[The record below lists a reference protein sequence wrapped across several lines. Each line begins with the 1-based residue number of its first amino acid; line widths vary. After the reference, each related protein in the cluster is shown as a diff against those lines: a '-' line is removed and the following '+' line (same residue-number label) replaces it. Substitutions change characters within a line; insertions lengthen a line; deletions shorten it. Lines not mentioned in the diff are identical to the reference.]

1 MKMISLLKKS
11 VLAAV
16 LAGFCHSA
24 LAELHI
30 IIPGGPGGGW
40 DTTAR
45 SVGEALMKSGLESR
59 TSFQN
64 MSGGGGGRAIAYM
77 IEIGNKK
84 NDILMV
90 NSTPIVIRALS
101 GAIPFSHR
109 DLTPVAN
116 LIADYGAFVVR
127 NDSPLRRNVTIED
140 VGNVA
145 AFMLSDLAGGVTSEI
160 TYVDGGFSHVMGG
173 LGDLSE

>member
-1 MKMISLLKKS
+1 MKMIRLLKKS
-11 VLAAV
+11 VLATV
-16 LAGFCHSA
+16 LAGFCLSA

-45 SVGEALMKSGLESR
+45 SVGEALMKSSLESR

-90 NSTPIVIRALS
+90 NSPPIVIRALS

-109 DLTPVAN
+109 DLTPVADYPEIPTLKSLGISRSTARRYLEYLLESTELMVDQN
-116 LIADYGAFVVR
+116 YGAIGR
-127 NDSPLRRNVTIED
+127 PERSYRKCR
-140 VGNVA
+140 
-145 AFMLSDLAGGVTSEI
+145 
-160 TYVDGGFSHVMGG
+160 
-173 LGDLSE
+173 

>member
-64 MSGGGGGRAIAYM
+64 MSGGGGGRHHRRDRRPH
-77 IEIGNKK
+77 G
-84 NDILMV
+84 
-90 NSTPIVIRALS
+90 PRAM
-101 GAIPFSHR
+101 P
-109 DLTPVAN
+109 
-116 LIADYGAFVVR
+116 
-127 NDSPLRRNVTIED
+127 
-140 VGNVA
+140 
-145 AFMLSDLAGGVTSEI
+145 
-160 TYVDGGFSHVMGG
+160 MGG
-173 LGDLSE
+173 RLARATTVCFSAC

>member
-45 SVGEALMKSGLESR
+45 SVGEALMKSGATREELGDVLS
-59 TSFQN
+59 
-64 MSGGGGGRAIAYM
+64 MSIQMGGGPA
-77 IEIGNKK
+77 
-84 NDILMV
+84 LMYAAH
-90 NSTPIVIRALS
+90 AL
-101 GAIPFSHR
+101 ACW
-109 DLTPVAN
+109 DELA
-116 LIADYGAFVVR
+116 
-127 NDSPLRRNVTIED
+127 SPAL
-140 VGNVA
+140 A
-145 AFMLSDLAGGVTSEI
+145 AE
-160 TYVDGGFSHVMGG
+160 
-173 LGDLSE
+173 